1 MERASMEYR
10 RRRVKIIKKVI
21 IGIIIFCLL
30 MPTVL
35 SLILMVKVASLQS
48 RVEEL
53 SQERAAGQSVSA
65 NANVDENADTPLSG
79 GPSLT
84 DAPTSSAVEGNDAN
98 VSSDTTASSDPAASS
113 DTTVSSDPAAS
124 SKSAASDNG
133 SAATPGAVTG
143 EGTNK
148 VYLTFDDG
156 PGTQTEKIL
165 DILKKENVK
174 ATFFVTGKDDS
185 YSRKIYKRIV
195 DEGHTLG
202 LHSYSHIY
210 ENIYASAS
218 AFRKD
223 TKKEY
228 DLIYEITGQYPKFY
242 RFPGGSG
249 SEKMEVPLQELT
261 AVLDEFQ
268 LQYIDW
274 NIISMDAVNPGADKE
289 DIARGIVEAAQQYAS
304 SVVLMY
310 DTADKPKTVKAL
322 PLLIRQL
329 KEKNYELLAIDEN
342 TALIRHNQ

>member
-84 DAPTSSAVEGNDAN
+84 DASTSSAVGGNDA
-98 VSSDTTASSDPAASS
+98 
-113 DTTVSSDPAAS
+113 TVSSDPVAS